1 MNPELIILIAAAIL
15 WLGAELYLMLRDTS
29 RGKGG
34 TEIDRITRNYNTI
47 STVVALTLTPSVS
60 WIKALRFDSYGASVV
75 FWIGIVVML
84 LGLFLRHW
92 SIYVLGQYFRTTVEV
107 NRGQKVVQKG
117 PYRYIRHPS
126 YGGII
131 LFCLGYGLI
140 AKNWLSLAIAVLL
153 PTASLLYRIK
163 IEEVALAKGIGPD
176 YEAYQKKTK
185 KLLPGI
191 W

>member
-1 MNPELIILIAAAIL
+1 
-15 WLGAELYLMLRDTS
+15 
-29 RGKGG
+29 
-34 TEIDRITRNYNTI
+34 
-47 STVVALTLTPSVS
+47 
-60 WIKALRFDSYGASVV
+60 
-75 FWIGIVVML
+75 
-84 LGLFLRHW
+84 
-92 SIYVLGQYFRTTVEV
+92 VEV

-126 YGGII
+126 YSGII
-131 LFCLGYGLI
+131 LFCLGYGLV

-163 IEEVALAKGIGPD
+163 IEEAALAKGIGPD